1 MAGGT
6 ALAATI
12 QSGKLKEIHFQGNLE
27 MAIKFV
33 ENFCF
38 KLLET

>member
-12 QSGKLKEIHFQGNLE
+12 QSDKLKEIHFEGNLE
-27 MAIKFV
+27 MAI
-33 ENFCF
+33 
-38 KLLET
+38 